1 MTADENLPA
10 DLLNVLRQGIRMQ
23 GMVATRALDMA
34 KYEGLDQ
41 DTRVASDGAEF
52 HNKLQEYAMLKLA
65 FYECSKCHLPYYGGL
80 RDCMA
85 ELPEEEKKKEEI
97 IDEPQV
103 LICGQCLSYSDT
115 AAKTHCEKHGAEFII
130 YKCYYCCR

>member
-23 GMVATRALDMA
+23 GVVATRALDTA

-52 HNKLQEYAMLKLA
+52 HNKLQDYAMLKLA

-85 ELPEEEKKKEEI
+85 ELPEEERKRKR
-97 IDEPQV
+97 
-103 LICGQCLSYSDT
+103 S
-115 AAKTHCEKHGAEFII
+115 
-130 YKCYYCCR
+130 